1 MPSKNQLEYNQV
13 LIFSAHHRAVIFLVG
28 FACMVLSGY
37 FLVIG
42 LSQFAVNES
51 IKVILAASAV
61 TLQIAES
68 ACFMIAAAMP
78 SPFKKIRAALFVGG
92 SIIFIFS
99 IAVVTVAQKAVF
111 QESEVS
117 ANAND
122 TMKKNIEGQIANLD
136 ATIASYRLNGEKQS
150 RSIYPESRAKGQES
164 LDEATKLMEKREALS
179 EQLFELQKQR
189 SVTGMDVYRKLEKV
203 LRIDAE
209 NIELGY
215 ILVRSLLLE
224 TIGVLFLSLPGYLK
238 TLEPTAPEKK
248 PARREREKKP
258 QKLESGDKPS
268 PQQTLPPTP
277 PDNRI
282 TSINSRRPI
291 QKPAT
296 KNRYPERD
304 IVAMAEKIIVL
315 LDEGKI
321 KRTGRD
327 AVITALSEYHDISIG
342 TGPAMRVSEKV
353 KQLKTTQS
361 TAQELEQ

>member
-1 MPSKNQLEYNQV
+1 MSSEYNQV
-13 LIFSAHHRAVIFLVG
+13 LIFSARHRAVIFLVG

-51 IKVILAASAV
+51 VKVILAASAV

-78 SPFKKIRAALFVGG
+78 SPFKKIRAALFAGG

-117 ANAND
+117 ANASD
-122 TMKKNIEGQIANLD
+122 TMTKNIEGQIANLD

-164 LDEATKLMEKREALS
+164 LDKAAKLTEKQEALS
-179 EQLFELQKQR
+179 AKLFDLQKQR
-189 SVTGMDVYRKLEKV
+189 SVTGMDVYHKLEKI
-203 LRIDAE
+203 LGIDAE
-209 NIELGY
+209 NMELGF
-215 ILVRSLLLE
+215 IVVRSLLLE

-238 TLEPTAPEKK
+238 TLTPTAPENKPEKREPEEKPKK
-248 PARREREKKP
+248 PEE
-258 QKLESGDKPS
+258 PS
-268 PQQTLPPTP
+268 KATP
-277 PDNRI
+277 KTIMPAKPDNRI

-291 QKPAT
+291 KKPG
-296 KNRYPERD
+296 KNKQYPERD
-304 IVAMAEKIIVL
+304 ILAMAEKMLIL
-315 LDEGKI
+315 LDQGKI
-321 KRTGRD
+321 KSAGRD
-327 AVITALSEYHDISIG
+327 TVISALAEHHDIRIG
-342 TGPAMRVSEKV
+342 AGPAMRVVEKV
-353 KQLKTTQS
+353 KELRSSQT